1 MSKYD
6 PLFRYLSRLSDPA
19 DVTFTDVEEI
29 LGFPLPKSARRYAA
43 WWSNSGGTHVQ
54 SQAWAAAGY
63 RTEQIDLLSE
73 TIRFVPER
81 LSASPQPKGFEE
93 TEQHDFPAAPAAG
106 AKSQIP
112 EKPARHPAFG
122 ALKGMITLLP
132 DIDYTE
138 PADPDWGKVY
148 DD

>member
-6 PLFRYLSRLSDPA
+6 PLFHHLSRSHGA
-19 DVTFTDVEEI
+19 VELAFAEIEAI
-29 LGFPLPKSARRYAA
+29 LGFPLPKSARRHAA

-54 SQAWAAAGY
+54 SEAWLAAGY
-63 RTEQIDLLSE
+63 RTEQVDRLSE

-81 LSASPQPKGFEE
+81 LDASPWPKGFEE
-93 TEQHDFPAAPAAG
+93 MQQHDFPTATDID
-106 AKSQIP
+106 AKREIP
-112 EKPARHPAFG
+112 EKPARHPAFS

-132 DIDYTE
+132 DVDYTE
-138 PADPDWGKVY
+138 PADPDWGSVY